1 LKGIS
6 RAVKL
11 NFPACSQFFS
21 TSTDP
26 SSGGFGYATKIK
38 SAWQRRLL
46 LTLVT
51 PTVAS

>member
-11 NFPACSQFFS
+11 NFPACSQIFS

-26 SSGGFGYATKIK
+26 AAGCFGYATKIK
-38 SAWQRRLL
+38 SARQCRLL